1 MKLKLFQKQDLARAA
16 LHDGLILSWDTGLGK
31 TWAMF
36 LWPMLKAGCTKTNS
50 ELRPAKPVLIVAP
63 GDLHQQIADEAWTHF
78 RIHPVPLDSQEAF
91 MLAASK
97 RSVDGRRGSLDPAF
111 YITSYTQ
118 LTTNGVQR
126 IPDAMDCDD
135 PVALLQTLALKNG
148 EPLPIVPEE
157 NEWHQRP
164 DFDTTCEFFAWR
176 GIQWKDDFF
185 RLSLTPQSTITELTR
200 AFERETEAAQAI
212 RDTDLR
218 AEAIARLQE
227 SFDVLKHLLC
237 ARPDPQF
244 RQLAPAQQNFILRHF
259 LADKLGRY
267 EATVGTVR
275 EYAQEEDGTW
285 QRVDP
290 RPETPPGGSALR
302 AGSPDPRP
310 KRRIEC
316 IYSPS
321 LADLCHDAFACVV
334 VDEGVKMKGEDTY
347 VGQGVRKMNPPF
359 RLVLTATPVKNR
371 LPDIFRLAWWASGG
385 RAEAHARFP
394 YRDDPEERA
403 KFAATF
409 MVSERNVT
417 REKNAEEN
425 GKHVSNGRFKR
436 LTAEVCNIHR
446 LWKLLGPIV
455 LRRRKQDCGEE
466 IVDKIR
472 RVVRCEMGTLQQQ
485 VYQYHLE
492 AKYLDIHNKPA
503 VGAQLQALRIAAAD
517 PASAHL
523 VEQSGRLTKPCE
535 CTRVKGETPHAA
547 SPREAQPFT
556 RPEGANRQPP
566 RKNCSLCHGTGE
578 IPLPHRS
585 GQPYIPKM
593 ASTLTLIEEIL
604 ARKEQVIVFSAFN
617 DPLDNL
623 STWLTEAGVRHVKL
637 DGRVSQKRRGVH
649 AAKFKQGRVKGGTPH
664 AASPTPQILN
674 LVTRHSSLVTPPDAE
689 GIPVMLA
696 GVECMA
702 EGHSF
707 HLANNV
713 ILVAYSWAYD
723 KFIQALSRVH
733 RMNSA
738 KPVNV
743 YVVICQGTIDRRLES
758 LIQDKGDA
766 AELVLDGRLI
776 GERTEEVNLAELLKI
791 AHKEFDAGS
800 NTIDEALLQAQWLGG
815 PSGIGLRDKLRAA
828 MAAWDLHP
836 VECGTIPQGKPAQL
850 GMPDLPVSQ
859 TLHRFLFQERGA
871 SDWKIMPGFTAPAG
885 QAAEQ
890 VAAWN
895 KSDRHGR
902 QWKSEPTITET
913 TKPKENTTM
922 NGRRNTI
929 PKIQPIT
936 PPTAGI
942 PPTPLRLNSAIR
954 NPPVPPVTCHPSPVT
969 PASPVNDWRAR
980 LRARVA
986 AIEKTVPAD
995 IGSQL

>member
-78 RIHPVPLDSQEAF
+78 RIRPVPLDSQEAF
-91 MLAASK
+91 MRLTS
-97 RSVDGRRGSLDPAF
+97 RSGLQPSAFSLQPSF

-126 IPDAMDCDD
+126 IPDPMDCDD

-148 EPLPIVPEE
+148 EPLPVVPEE

-176 GIQWKDDFF
+176 GIRWKDDFF

-212 RDTDLR
+212 RDLDLR
-218 AEAIARLQE
+218 AEAIAKLQE

-244 RQLAPAQQNFILRHF
+244 RQFAPAQQNFILRHF

-267 EATVGTVR
+267 EATVGTVH

-285 QRVDP
+285 QKVDP

-394 YRDDPEERA
+394 YRDDPEEHA

-409 MVSERNVT
+409 MVSERNIT

-472 RVVRCEMGTLQQQ
+472 KVVRCEMGTLQQQ

-535 CTRVKGETPHAA
+535 CTKSDKCQVTSDQTENSAF
-547 SPREAQPFT
+547 SPATRALRDQPSAL
-556 RPEGANRQPP
+556 PPGAPAMRDQPP

-649 AAKFKQGRVKGGTPH
+649 AAKFKQGRH
-664 AASPTPQILN
+664 A
-674 LVTRHSSLVTPPDAE
+674 SLQPSAFSLQPSDA
-689 GIPVMLA
+689 IPVMLA

-738 KPVNV
+738 RPVNV

-859 TLHRFLFQERGA
+859 TLHRFLFQEHGA
-871 SDWKIMPGFTAPAG
+871 RDWKIMPGFTAPAG
-885 QAAEQ
+885 RAAEQ

-902 QWKSEPTITET
+902 QWKSEPTITEN

-929 PKIQPIT
+929 PKISTIT
-936 PPTAGI
+936 APTAGI
-942 PPTPLRLNSAIR
+942 PPTPLRLNSAI
-954 NPPVPPVTCHPSPVT
+954 PVTCHPSPVT
-969 PASPVNDWRAR
+969 PASLVNDWRAR

-995 IGSQL
+995 IGT

>member
-36 LWPMLKAGCTKTNS
+36 LWPMLKVGCTKTNS

-78 RIHPVPLDSQEAF
+78 RIRPVPLDSQEAF

-97 RSVDGRRGSLDPAF
+97 RSVDGRRGSLDPVF

-126 IPDAMDCDD
+126 IPDPMDCDD
-135 PVALLQTLALKNG
+135 PVALLQTLALQNG

-164 DFDTTCEFFAWR
+164 DFDTTCEFFVWR
-176 GIQWKDDFF
+176 GIRWKDDFF

-267 EATVGTVR
+267 EATVGTVH

-290 RPETPPGGSALR
+290 RPETP
-302 AGSPDPRP
+302 DPRP
-310 KRRIEC
+310 KRRVEC

-347 VGQGVRKMNPPF
+347 VGQGIRKMNPPF

-403 KFAATF
+403 KFAGTF
-409 MVSERNVT
+409 MVSERNIT

-535 CTRVKGETPHAA
+535 CTKSDKCQVT
-547 SPREAQPFT
+547 SDQPENSAL
-556 RPEGANRQPP
+556 PPGANRQPP

-649 AAKFKQGRVKGGTPH
+649 AAKFKKGRTPNSH
-664 AASPTPQILN
+664 LQSPNSPSQ
-674 LVTRHSSLVTPPDAE
+674 DCEA
-689 GIPVMLA
+689 IPVMLA

-871 SDWKIMPGFTAPAG
+871 SDWKIMPGYTAPAG

-902 QWKSEPTITET
+902 QWKSEPITTET
-913 TKPKENTTM
+913 AQPKENTTM
-922 NGRRNTI
+922 NGRRNTL
-929 PKIQPIT
+929 PRIQPIT
-936 PPTAGI
+936 PATWGVPPFTWPATAGI
-942 PPTPLRLNSAIR
+942 PPTPLRLNSAIPNSAIR
-954 NPPVPPVTCHPSPVT
+954 NPPVPPVTCHPPPVT

-995 IGSQL
+995 I

>member
-36 LWPMLKAGCTKTNS
+36 LWPMLKVGFTRSAIDPLSASCSDGERDGVRCPNS
-50 ELRPAKPVLIVAP
+50 TLNPQLHPECLRGSTLNPLKPVLIIAP

-78 RIHPVPLDSQEAF
+78 RIRPVPLDSQETF
-91 MLAASK
+91 TKLISPVSRFTFHAS
-97 RSVDGRRGSLDPAF
+97 LPPAF
-111 YITSYTQ
+111 YITNYTQ

-148 EPLPIVPEE
+148 DHVPVYEPSTLPARHSPCPPKLPSEGWIGDGGNSQPSTWDE
-157 NEWHQRP
+157 RP
-164 DFDTTCEFFAWR
+164 DFATTCEFFAWR
-176 GIQWKDDFF
+176 GIKWKDDFF
-185 RLSLTPQSTITELTR
+185 RLSVTPQSTITELTR

-218 AEAIARLQE
+218 AETITKLQE
-227 SFDVLKHLLC
+227 SFDVLKHLTC
-237 ARPDPQF
+237 AGPSPGN
-244 RQLAPAQQNFILRHF
+244 RQPATWCGPHFTWLAPAQQNFILRHF
-259 LADKLGRY
+259 LADKLARY
-267 EATVGTVR
+267 EATVGTVH
-275 EYAQEEDGTW
+275 EYEQAEDGAWHSLSTSE
-285 QRVDP
+285 RAADILSADLP
-290 RPETPPGGSALR
+290 R
-302 AGSPDPRP
+302 
-310 KRRIEC
+310 RRIEC

-334 VDEGVKMKGEDTY
+334 VDEGVKMKGEDTC
-347 VGQGVRKMNPPF
+347 VGQGIRKMNPPF

-409 MVSERNVT
+409 MVSERNIT
-417 REKNAEEN
+417 REKKAEEN

-503 VGAQLQALRIAAAD
+503 VGAQLQALRIAAAN

-523 VEQSGRLTKPCE
+523 VEQSGRLTKPCD

-623 STWLTEAGVRHVKL
+623 SAWLTEAGVRHVKL

-649 AAKFKQGRVKGGTPH
+649 AAKFKRGRDG
-664 AASPTPQILN
+664 SPRPTHQP
-674 LVTRHSSLVTPPDAE
+674 SSLNAPPDDE
-689 GIPVMLA
+689 TIPVMLA

-776 GERTEEVNLAELLKI
+776 GERTEEVNLAELLHV
-791 AHKEFDAGS
+791 AHQEFDAD
-800 NTIDEALLQAQWLGG
+800 TATLDEGLLHAQW
-815 PSGIGLRDKLRAA
+815 PALRDRLAHA
-828 MAAWDLHP
+828 MRAWDAAPGVPLAIP
-836 VECGTIPQGKPAQL
+836 LTTGTT
-850 GMPDLPVSQ
+850 VVQ
-859 TLHRFLFQERGA
+859 TSAGG
-871 SDWKIMPGFTAPAG
+871 WK
-885 QAAEQ
+885 
-890 VAAWN
+890 
-895 KSDRHGR
+895 
-902 QWKSEPTITET
+902 
-913 TKPKENTTM
+913 
-922 NGRRNTI
+922 
-929 PKIQPIT
+929 
-936 PPTAGI
+936 
-942 PPTPLRLNSAIR
+942 
-954 NPPVPPVTCHPSPVT
+954 
-969 PASPVNDWRAR
+969 
-980 LRARVA
+980 ARVA
-986 AIEKTVPAD
+986 ARAARLAQTQRSSNLW
-995 IGSQL
+995 SQF